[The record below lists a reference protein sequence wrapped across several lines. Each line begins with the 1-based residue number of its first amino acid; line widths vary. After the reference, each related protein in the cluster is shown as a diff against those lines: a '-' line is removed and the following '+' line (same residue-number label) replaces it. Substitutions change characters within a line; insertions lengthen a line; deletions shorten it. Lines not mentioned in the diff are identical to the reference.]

1 MYYCGKGDSGRAA
14 MVDLS
19 GQEGARR
26 VVLASLAD
34 LPEVEGH
41 LESWMRVL
49 GFPRKDLFAVKLAL
63 EEAVVNAFRHGTR
76 GEPGKAVRVTYL
88 VTLAE
93 VFVEVTDDGAGFD
106 PARVPDPTVPGTAS
120 RVTPR
125 GLFLMR
131 VYMTGVSFNR
141 QGNQVT
147 LWRRRSDA

>member
-1 MYYCGKGDSGRAA
+1 MDYCGKDDSGRAA

-19 GQEGARR
+19 GHSSARR
-26 VVLASLAD
+26 VLLNTLAD
-34 LPEVEGH
+34 LPEHAGH

-63 EEAVVNAFRHGTR
+63 DEAVVNAFRHGTR
-76 GEPGKAVRVTYL
+76 GEPGKTVRVTYL

-93 VFVEVTDDGAGFD
+93 VVVEIADDGPGFD
-106 PARVPDPTVPGTAS
+106 PGRVPDPTVPGSAS

-147 LWRRRSDA
+147 LWRRRSEP

>member
-1 MYYCGKGDSGRAA
+1 MYYRGKDECGREA
-14 MVDLS
+14 MVDLGGHES
-19 GQEGARR
+19 ARR
-26 VVLASLAD
+26 VALASLAD
-34 LPEVEGH
+34 LSEHAGH

-76 GEPGKAVRVTYL
+76 GEPGKAVRVAYL
-88 VTLAE
+88 VTLSE
-93 VFVEVTDDGAGFD
+93 VVVEVADDGPGFD
-106 PARVPDPTVPGTAS
+106 PDRVTGPPGPGSAS

-141 QGNQVT
+141 QGNRVT
-147 LWRRRSDA
+147 LWRRRSEP

>member
-1 MYYCGKGDSGRAA
+1 MDYCGKNEFGKAA
-14 MVDLS
+14 MLDLS
-19 GQEGARR
+19 GHEGVRR
-26 VVLASLAD
+26 VMLASLAD
-34 LPEVEGH
+34 LPEHAGH

-76 GEPGKAVRVTYL
+76 GEPGKSVRVAYL
-88 VTLAE
+88 VTVAE
-93 VFVEVTDDGAGFD
+93 VFVEVADDGPGFD
-106 PARVPDPTVPGTAS
+106 PSRVHDPLAPGSAS

-141 QGNQVT
+141 QGNQVS
-147 LWRRRSDA
+147 LWRRRSEN